1 MGEAKTARIVY
12 NKMERSSKFMGEMAL
27 LNESVLWEGKPFNFG
42 FPSFTHYKITERRII
57 VEKGIFTK
65 RREEIQLYRI
75 RDITLKRNLLERML
89 KIGDITV
96 LSTDTTA
103 PSYLLRNVRDSV
115 RVSDLLGQ
123 AAESA
128 RLKYR
133 AQELTE
139 IQIQ

>member
-1 MGEAKTARIVY
+1 
-12 NKMERSSKFMGEMAL
+12 MGEMAL
-27 LNESVLWEGKPFNFG
+27 QNETVLWEGKPFNFG
-42 FPSFTHYKITERRII
+42 FPSFTHYRITERRIV

-96 LSTDTTA
+96 LSTDTTS
-103 PSYLLRNVRDSV
+103 PSYLLRNIRDSV
-115 RVSDLLGQ
+115 TVSDLLGQ
-123 AAESA
+123 AAETA
-128 RLKYR
+128 RLKFR

-139 IQIQ
+139 IQVQ